1 MIFRFR
7 AALALISIKDA
18 DCDPVVG
25 IGRSSRFDLGSPA
38 MTVARQIVF
47 HSVRHA
53 DLERQR
59 PKHYQ
64 KDLPIIIVLIILFG
78 ALSVL
83 LGLWQGPVPT
93 LISAL

>member
-1 MIFRFR
+1 
-7 AALALISIKDA
+7 
-18 DCDPVVG
+18 
-25 IGRSSRFDLGSPA
+25 

-53 DLERQR
+53 DFEGQSL
-59 PKHYQ
+59 KHYQ
-64 KDLPIIIVLIILFG
+64 KDLPIIIVLTILFF

-83 LGLWQGPVPT
+83 LGLWQAPVPP

>member
-1 MIFRFR
+1 LRSCGWNYALVG
-7 AALALISIKDA
+7 AA
-18 DCDPVVG
+18 
-25 IGRSSRFDLGSPA
+25 SPA

-47 HSVRHA
+47 HSVRQTEF
-53 DLERQR
+53 ERQR

-64 KDLPIIIVLIILFG
+64 KDLPIMVVLIILFG

-83 LGLWQGPVPT
+83 LGLWQAPVPT